1 MQEESIM
8 SRIYIAGPLF
18 NSHERWYLEQIAN
31 LLEDAGYT
39 TFVPHRDAGLVDK
52 NQPLDRPR
60 IFQADMEALNSCYGC
75 VALLTGADHDSGTC
89 GELGY
94 MYAKGKPCIGIT
106 DDMRWM
112 NNLIWGLCGE
122 GQYIVNT
129 LDELLPLTQK
139 LIPLMTVG

>member
-1 MQEESIM
+1 MPYL
-8 SRIYIAGPLF
+8 YIAGPLF
-18 NSHERWYLEQIAN
+18 NSHERWYLEQIAA
-31 LLEDAGYT
+31 LLENAGYT

-52 NQPLDRPR
+52 NAPLDRPR
-60 IFQADMEALNSCYGC
+60 IFRADMAALDACDGC

-94 MYAKGKPCIGIT
+94 LYAKGKPCIGIS

-122 GQYIVNT
+122 GQHMVSS
-129 LDELLPLTQK
+129 LDDLLPLVK
-139 LIPLMTVG
+139 RLIPPATAD